1 MLTGSGS
8 EGLSQPPL
16 GSTPVIAL
24 NVYRVSDDGTVWFGV
39 SEQLAGMTQIDDP
52 IARLK
57 EQLRQV
63 IVEDLKYYEQRW
75 AASALG
81 IDQPRISA
89 IRKGDLRRISLER
102 LIIMLASINRRVN
115 VTITRIGPINRKRGE
130 R

>member
-1 MLTGSGS
+1 MYTVRTLAVPLSLQS
-8 EGLSQPPL
+8 EEHC
-16 GSTPVIAL
+16 V
-24 NVYRVSDDGTVWFGV
+24 
-39 SEQLAGMTQIDDP
+39 MTSIDNP

-75 AASALG
+75 AATLLG

-89 IRKGDLRRISLER
+89 IRNGDLRRISLER
-102 LIIMLASINRRVN
+102 LIIMLASINRRVDLT
-115 VTITRIGPINRKRGE
+115 VTRVGPIMRRRPEE